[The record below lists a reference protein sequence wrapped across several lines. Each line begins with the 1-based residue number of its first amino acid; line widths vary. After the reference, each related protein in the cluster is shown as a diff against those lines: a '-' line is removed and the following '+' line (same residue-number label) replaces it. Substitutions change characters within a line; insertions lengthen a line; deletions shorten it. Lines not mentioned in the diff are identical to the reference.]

1 MLGYVALWAGYH
13 RGWWSGVDSSSLNV
27 LHDFAIK
34 HPSWVRFWEVVCEVF
49 SPRGFRILAA
59 ITIVVVLI
67 QRNLRA
73 ALFLILTVE
82 LSGVVI
88 QGAKGLADRPRPVTA
103 LAPVTSTSFP
113 SGHAL
118 GAMVGVL
125 ALLVVLLPMMNTTMQ
140 TVLVA
145 AGVLIVLAVGFGRVA
160 LNVHH
165 PSDVLAGW
173 ALGYAYVVLWA
184 QLLRLPPPLRR

>member
-1 MLGYVALWAGYH
+1 MLGYAALWVGYH
-13 RGWWSGVDSSSLNV
+13 RGWWNGVDSSSLNT

-49 SPRGFRILAA
+49 SPSGFRILAA
-59 ITIVVVLI
+59 VAIVVVLI

-88 QGAKGLADRPRPVTA
+88 QAAKGLADRPRPETA

-125 ALLVVLLPMMNTTMQ
+125 ALLVVLLPMVNTIVQ
-140 TVLVA
+140 TALVA
-145 AGVLIVLAVGFGRVA
+145 AGVLIVLTVGFGRVA

>member
-1 MLGYVALWAGYH
+1 WAGYH
-13 RGWWSGVDSSSLNV
+13 RGWWNGVDSSCLTT
-27 LHDFAIK
+27 LHDFATK
-34 HPSWVRFWEVVCEVF
+34 HPSWVQFWEVVCAVF
-49 SPRGFRILAA
+49 SPRGFRIVAA
-59 ITIVVVLI
+59 IAIVVVLI

-82 LSGVVI
+82 ISGVVI
-88 QGAKGLADRPRPVTA
+88 QVAKGLADRPRPVTA
-103 LAPVTSTSFP
+103 LSPVSSTSFP

-125 ALLVVLLPMMNTTMQ
+125 ALLVVALPMINATAQ

-160 LNVHH
+160 LNVHY
-165 PSDVLAGW
+165 PSDVVAGW
-173 ALGYAYVVLWA
+173 ALGFAYVVVWA
-184 QLLRLPPPLRR
+184 RLLRLPPPLHR